1 MPTHAWLG
9 GQLKEFTRE
18 TLLAP
23 DSACR
28 RYFDPRVLEE
38 IVGGQEAGADRHQ
51 ELWTLL
57 IFEFWHRIFIEQRM
71 SVISRPAED
80 MVQVV
85 PSA

>member
-1 MPTHAWLG
+1 
-9 GQLKEFTRE
+9 LKEFTRE

-28 RYFDPRVLEE
+28 RYFDPGVLKE
-38 IVGGQEAGADRHQ
+38 IVGGQETGTDLHQ

-71 SVISRPAED
+71 SVKSGPSED
-80 MVQVV
+80 MARVV
-85 PSA
+85 RS